1 MARHT
6 LRPPGHARPAGQ
18 PARIYSGQVEDITE
32 FDAARIEASRIE
44 PSEGSDFIPRTSL
57 HVTLIAAPMQLTE
70 QQVLALAPDSG
81 SASNGK
87 KLAQPKQWP
96 LLGRNARAIW
106 GECQGSGKN
115 PYQVRV
121 DLADFAS
128 KCSCPSFKFPC
139 KHALGLLVLAAN
151 QPDAVAE
158 TDETDEPEWVTSWL
172 DKRAD
177 NAARKEARATA
188 KADAP
193 VDDAA
198 QQKRA
203 EKRDQRVRDGLAA
216 LQVWLE
222 DLVRNG
228 LARLP
233 SEGPGLWEQAAA
245 RLVDAQASGL
255 AARVR
260 ALADLPGSRP
270 DWPELLLAELG
281 RLSLAVRAYERIEQ
295 LDPPLQQ
302 QLRQLIGYSLRED
315 EVLAHGDTQHD
326 CWQVIGQHIE
336 ADERVRVQRS
346 WLIGARSGRHAL
358 LLQFAAGN
366 QPFAASWLPGT
377 AFEGEL
383 AFWPGAGS
391 LRAML
396 KGVATP
402 AAAPGAFPLVRTHRQ
417 LLDAAA
423 TLLALNPWHERM
435 ATVLDACV
443 PAFENGQWRVVGA
456 DGDALP
462 LAGRDQWLWAAIA
475 GGAPH
480 AVAVEWDGQAVRP
493 LGLYADGRYQVLT
506 EVQ

>member
-1 MARHT
+1 MRDRKDNPLGYTRARSRASQNST
-6 LRPPGHARPAGQ
+6 RRRTPAHHC
-18 PARIYSGQVEDITE
+18 T
-32 FDAARIEASRIE
+32 
-44 PSEGSDFIPRTSL
+44 
-57 HVTLIAAPMQLTE
+57 VTHIAAPMQLTE

-158 TDETDEPEWVTSWL
+158 TDEPEWVASWL

-177 NAARKEARATA
+177 NAAKKEARASA

-193 VDDAA
+193 VDEAA

-233 SEGPGLWEQAAA
+233 AEGPGFWEQAAA

-281 RLSLAVRAYERIEQ
+281 RLSLAVRAHERIEQ
-295 LDPPLQQ
+295 LDPALQQ

-326 CWQVIGQHIE
+326 CWQVIGQHVD

-346 WLIGARSGRHAL
+346 WLIGTRSGRHAL

-402 AAAPGAFPLVRTHRQ
+402 AAAPGAFPLARTHRQ

-423 TLLALNPWHERM
+423 SLLALNPWHERM

-443 PAFENGQWRVVGA
+443 PVFENGQWQVVGA

-506 EVQ
+506 GVQ